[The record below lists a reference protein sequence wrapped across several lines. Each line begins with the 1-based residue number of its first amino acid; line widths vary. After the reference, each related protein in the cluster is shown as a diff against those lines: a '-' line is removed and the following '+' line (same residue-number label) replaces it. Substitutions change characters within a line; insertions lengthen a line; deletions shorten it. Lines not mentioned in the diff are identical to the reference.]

1 MKRLTDHLRANVIGY
16 LALFVALG
24 GTGYAAL
31 SIPRNSVG
39 TRQLR
44 NGAITPVKLGK
55 GIAGSVRAW
64 AIVGPDGKVIAG
76 GGRPR
81 VLTGV
86 VPDGGYTIE
95 WGVPIPSTCATVA
108 NVEKRAALGPTET
121 VTVPPAGTGM
131 VPVIA
136 GYVSQVETIGGSD
149 RSGNTTPS
157 TDLLTFNQAGQLAP
171 LPFDVAVIC

>member
-76 GGRPR
+76 GGRPH
-81 VLTGV
+81 VLAPLGRGV
-86 VPDGGYTIE
+86 YTID
-95 WGVPIPSTCATVA
+95 WGVPIPNTCATIA
-108 NVEKRAALGPTET
+108 TVEKRAALGPTET
-121 VTVPPAGTGM
+121 VPLPGGNGM

-136 GYVSQVETIGGSD
+136 GFISQVETIGGSD
-149 RSGNTTPS
+149 RSGNTTPT

>member
-24 GTGYAAL
+24 GTGYAAV
-31 SIPRNSVG
+31 SIPRGSVG

-44 NGAITPVKLGK
+44 NGAVTPVKLGK

-64 AIVGPDGKVIAG
+64 AIVGPTGKVIAG

-81 VLTGV
+81 VLAPLGRGV
-86 VPDGGYTIE
+86 YTID
-95 WGVPIPSTCATVA
+95 WGVPIPNPCATVA
-108 NVEKRAALGPTET
+108 TVEKRAALGPTET
-121 VTVPPAGTGM
+121 VPLPGGNGI

-136 GYVSQVETIGGSD
+136 GFVSQVETIGGSD
-149 RSGNTTPS
+149 RSGNTTPT